1 MDQKLIIPPK
11 TKAINLYFVRLSVKC
26 STKIVKKAN
35 GDCACGFILW
45 EVLTWTQAI
54 QACKARGAR
63 LAEIYSIEENN
74 DIKSFL
80 FQLVSIWQEAI
91 CIPIFLWGLLKC
103 LSLVSPIIPWSM
115 Q

>member
-63 LAEIYSIEENN
+63 LAEIYSI
-74 DIKSFL
+74 SFSARKYL
-80 FQLVSIWQEAI
+80 AGGYLHSY
-91 CIPIFLWGLLKC
+91 LL
-103 LSLVSPIIPWSM
+103 M
-115 Q
+115 GRT